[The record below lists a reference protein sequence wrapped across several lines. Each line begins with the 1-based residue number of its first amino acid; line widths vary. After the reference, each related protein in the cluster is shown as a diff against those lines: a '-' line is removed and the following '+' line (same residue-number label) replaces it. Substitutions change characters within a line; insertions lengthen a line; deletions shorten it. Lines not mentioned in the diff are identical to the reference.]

1 MLAFAKNI
9 YSRMMRAN
17 AVCWCR
23 CAKTPTTGKKYN
35 QLIIK
40 FIIKQI
46 LILYLQNKKGSY
58 FRIQQ

>member
-1 MLAFAKNI
+1 
-9 YSRMMRAN
+9 MRAN

-23 CAKTPTTGKKYN
+23 YAKTPTTGKKYN
-35 QLIIK
+35 QLIIT